1 MAKRDIYEV
10 LGISRD
16 SDEKDKKSA
25 YRKLAM
31 QNHPDRNPDDDVAAE
46 RFREASEAYEI
57 LKDPQKRAAYDRLG
71 HAAFDQSGGGFSS
84 GGGFGGGG
92 FSDIFD
98 QMFSEFSGGSNEGRQ
113 GRKGADLRYDLSV
126 SLVVTR

>member
-16 SDEKDKKSA
+16 SDEKDIKSA

-71 HAAFDQSGGGFSS
+71 HAAFDQSGGGF
-84 GGGFGGGG
+84 GGG
-92 FSDIFD
+92 
-98 QMFSEFSGGSNEGRQ
+98 RLL
-113 GRKGADLRYDLSV
+113 LRRRL
-126 SLVVTR
+126 L